1 MSYTD
6 FHVTYI
12 HNKFWG
18 LNSIKVPKQRVV
30 LNKNWLTT
38 EQLFKT
44 ENQRY
49 YFDIFWEEY
58 MVGGEVLIP
67 GEWNYAYYNG
77 KFFHLEKT
85 KSAGFIDD
93 QESFY
98 YTLIYDDW
106 QNDWLTN
113 NVNLCGTINLTGDQ
127 ELVKQHLVQ
136 TTPLLNNV
144 NNFRYLNGKRYEG
157 EDLRV
162 ILPTDN
168 SKWIKESGLSS
179 LDYITINDELKKLN
193 LGEPNRD
200 KLVIPFLYRTT
211 PKCHWKWLIIKAIKD
226 LERKR
231 IGVYDVDQ
239 SNSLRPTL
247 QVKFNT
253 NELYTITTTDNSTRN
268 YAKTLN
274 RAKYIEEIDLSGFT
288 DLIQLHPT
296 TLTPEYSSPESQTNF
311 SLRTLCEK
319 IRSRFNWPQ
328 NLIPYMEDIVT
339 RVFTIGLGDLIDT
352 EVNPNRKKIFK
363 NVTVTPINRDVDWN
377 NLEEDLIIKNPE
389 WLTRIDS
396 LIPNHKF
403 YRNFIF
409 SNDDLK
415 DEMFMFTGLGNWK
428 TVWSG
433 IKSDKPINAWLHSE
447 VDGRSF
453 NSWLEKKYLTRAKVN
468 EQSRSLYTWLEQ
480 ESVVAG
486 VPFRTLQLCRTKGVQ
501 LVLPTHTHKLVEE
514 GDEGS
519 TELDF
524 TRTDWFNDTT
534 VLLVPDYERKTHVL
548 SIRCPINVSLN
559 KDRWE
564 LFFDDSDE
572 LNPLRG
578 EPIYPYVTTELFEVN
593 ETTIQDSHTRSN
605 LLQEW
610 RKNLTNDPNNAV
622 NPVSSLYHFSDAT
635 YYVKYKTYYTRCV
648 NSACDYEHWNSY
660 TDESPNAR
668 KGGAEKWV
676 LHVPYYDNGVQ
687 ISQVEITLPYSDS
700 LMRLLNEHTHLT
712 DFVFRWKVLNSTEHK
727 GVNNPNPL
735 IYSNEGVRRMT
746 DHEAAKYGSKDI
758 VVIWINPLSKGM
770 SPSSGLNRLTWF
782 YPDGQFSSDCVD
794 QIEKDYR
801 QVGNTRIG
809 EFDYHKQPPHILFNQ
824 LIQRFYQDKYWPLL
838 DKLTENDSDLVIPLR
853 IYSYEHPFYKGR
865 PHCASFMT
873 GMVKPYEGF
882 NYLCC
887 YRFTS
892 YVYHPRFNFSNSST
906 PFNYGNKPH
915 FVMIIP
921 DTYQNSGNSIPKYTY
936 REPINELTRES
947 NIAFLVNGGWYDAT
961 DTLRHKWGGWT
972 IANNLGS
979 DGWSDGEILNKRMST
994 WVNQRDLFFEEFI
1007 KKQHTTNR
1015 TSNPTILKNEYYYDL
1030 NGRQSFNITTLDNEI
1045 PPFMVKYLDP
1055 DKKLSSLFEWK
1066 TSTAK
1071 TDVDRLNEL
1080 RNKLT
1085 TAITDLKVKL
1095 ATENTWFQLKGT
1107 DWYVSVKLN
1116 FQDTTT
1122 WDFELFTTKPRLIK
1136 SRTTDTWKFEY
1147 HNEEDVDVLINT
1159 SNELTLYGK
1168 RISQKSRYTSDTDE
1182 LDLRLKITPLDDP
1195 KQTVASSWYKVEM
1208 KTDEQD
1214 LIRDIIEI
1222 PKEQVRTSD
1231 FSVFQREQ
1239 IFREIELK
1247 AAERNSEA
1255 QLLEISRDRFKQ
1267 KDYFE
1272 EVEVGRR
1279 LMHRGSHAGLDIAFG
1294 LTKAMPGWGDL
1305 VTGDFSKSIGGLEQA
1320 ARGAVDLVDATW
1332 EYRNTEIDRK
1342 ARFAIGVREFDIKGA
1357 RMQQQHLTNRA
1368 NDMSKLS
1375 QMSARIQYPQ
1385 MNSGLI
1391 YREFNKSEGLND
1403 VYITQYYPSGKLL
1416 KYIKEYYKEY
1426 GYEILVRDYTCI
1438 GVHNIKRHLRYS
1450 NIFRNEHTN
1459 IRVKAMIE
1467 ARALNGIFVS
1477 DTEVFW

>member
-144 NNFRYLNGKRYEG
+144 NNYRYLNGKRYVG

-162 ILPTDN
+162 ILPIDN

-179 LDYITINDELKKLN
+179 LDYITINEELQKLN

-211 PKCHWKWLIIKAIKD
+211 PKRHWKWLIIKAIKD
-226 LERKR
+226 LERKK

-274 RAKYIEEIDLSGFT
+274 RAKYIEEIDLTGFI
-288 DLIQLHPT
+288 DLVQLHPT
-296 TLTPEYSSPESQTNF
+296 TLSPEYTTPESQTKF
-311 SLRTLCEK
+311 SIRSFCEK

-339 RVFTIGLGDLIDT
+339 RVFAIGLGDLIDT

-428 TVWSG
+428 NELTG

-447 VDGRSF
+447 VDDRSF
-453 NSWLEKKYLTRAKVN
+453 NSWLEKKYLPRTKVN

-486 VPFRTLQLCRTKGVQ
+486 VPFKILQLCRTKGVQ

-534 VLLVPDYERKTHVL
+534 LLLVPDYERKTHVL

-564 LFFDDSDE
+564 LFFDDNDN

-578 EPIYPYVTTELFEVN
+578 EPIYPYVTTELFEVKN
-593 ETTIQDSHTRSN
+593 TTVEDSYTRPK

-610 RKNLTNDPNNAV
+610 RRNLSNNPNQAI
-622 NPVSSLYHFSDAT
+622 NPVASLYHFADGT
-635 YYVKYKTYYTRCV
+635 YMSKYKHY
-648 NSACDYEHWNSY
+648 NSY
-660 TDESPNAR
+660 CSSSGCAYDRWEGDTSY
-668 KGGAEKWV
+668 G
-676 LHVPYYDNGVQ
+676 LHKLAFSIRWYLTIPYLDDDTL
-687 ISQVEITLPYSDS
+687 IPQVEIVLPYSES
-700 LMRLLNEHTHLT
+700 LIILLKEYGVLS
-712 DFVFRWKVLNSTEHK
+712 DYIFRWRVINSNEGKGKVLN
-727 GVNNPNPL
+727 PL
-735 IYSNEGVRRMT
+735 VYKNEGIFRMNN
-746 DHEAAKYGSKDI
+746 DELASYGTKDI
-758 VVIWINPLSKGM
+758 VVININPTIKTLKPNDDYSEDWWYQYIDMSEVDTNRVYSEYWTKQGGGARASSVYDTVPFQLFSK
-770 SPSSGLNRLTWF
+770 LLR
-782 YPDGQFSSDCVD
+782 
-794 QIEKDYR
+794 
-801 QVGNTRIG
+801 
-809 EFDYHKQPPHILFNQ
+809 
-824 LIQRFYQDKYWPLL
+824 RFYEDKYWPML
-838 DKLTENDSDLVIPLR
+838 DDIKTEDLDLVIPLR
-853 IYSYEHPFYKGR
+853 IYPEKNPMYTKWFNP
-865 PHCASFMT
+865 SFIT
-873 GMVKPYEGF
+873 GMVKPYAGF

-887 YRFTS
+887 YRFIAPLDKERS
-892 YVYHPRFNFSNSST
+892 IFSSTST
-906 PFNYGNKPH
+906 PFNFDNKPH
-915 FVMIIP
+915 FIMVIP
-921 DTYQNSGNSIPKYTY
+921 DTYANSGRVIPHYTY
-936 REPINELTRES
+936 REPITQLTRES
-947 NIAFLVNGGWYDAT
+947 NIAFLVNGGWYDT
-961 DTLRHKWGGWT
+961 SNQKRHLWGGWSCSNT
-972 IANNLGS
+972 DS
-979 DGWSDGEILNKRMST
+979 QQGWAEAEIIHERMNQ
-994 WVNQRDLFFEEFI
+994 WVNQRDIFFEEFI

-1085 TAITDLKVKL
+1085 AAITDLKVKL

-1195 KQTVASSWYKVEM
+1195 KQTVTSSWYKVEM
-1208 KTDEQD
+1208 KTDDQD

-1305 VTGDFSKSIGGLEQA
+1305 VTGDFSKSISGLEQA